1 MDKCLKKYYYII
13 YHFEIFA
20 VDGIIHPSNIKG
32 HGKDGDT
39 LGLSINDL
47 LNFYFPRFQFM
58 SREMMVVTTC

>member
-1 MDKCLKKYYYII
+1 MLKKILLHYLPD
-13 YHFEIFA
+13 FEIFA

-47 LNFYFPRFQFM
+47 FTY
-58 SREMMVVTTC
+58 